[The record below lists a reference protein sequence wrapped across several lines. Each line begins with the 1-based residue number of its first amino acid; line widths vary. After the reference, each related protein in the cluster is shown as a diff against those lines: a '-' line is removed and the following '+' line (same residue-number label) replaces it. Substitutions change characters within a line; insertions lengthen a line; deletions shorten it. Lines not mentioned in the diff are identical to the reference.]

1 MTNSEKEFLSV
12 YGWSDSLHQDQSTVP
27 SHLKLARVINE
38 EKNLYRIQLSL
49 TESSFATV
57 SGKFNFYA
65 IGRADYPAV
74 GDWVYIDVQ
83 ASSDRAIIHG
93 ICKRKSMIARKQVDR
108 SVDIQIISANIDYLF
123 IAAAMNNDQ
132 DFEVNFKSLDR
143 YITMAWDSGAIP
155 VIVLTKADTHD
166 DPQSILNQV
175 QDYFVG
181 VEAFAVSNTTFD
193 SYNFFAKYLSAGKT
207 VALVGPSG
215 VGKST
220 LVNFLIGDQKIK
232 TQAISDEAYKG
243 RHTTTARS
251 LYRSR
256 FGGLV
261 IDTPGMRELHLTDH
275 EDGLNQ
281 NFSDIEQLALKCRF
295 SDCQHQTEPGCAI
308 IAALDSDEL
317 SQERWNSYLKLAAE
331 IRFEMRKQNKAMA
344 SEQKK
349 AWKKITKTAKN
360 NSKRKR
366 DHF

>member
-12 YGWSDSLHQDQSTVP
+12 YGWSDSLHQDQSMVP

-38 EKNLYRIQLSL
+38 EKNLYRVQLSL
-49 TESSFATV
+49 TESVNATV
-57 SGKFNFYA
+57 SGKFNFSA
-65 IGRADYPAV
+65 TGRIDYPAV
-74 GDWVYIDVQ
+74 GDWVYVD
-83 ASSDRAIIHG
+83 APLDSDRAIIHG
-93 ICKRKSMIARKQVDR
+93 LCKRKSMIARKQVDR

-123 IAAAMNNDQ
+123 LAAAFNQDD
-132 DFEVNFKSLDR
+132 DFEVNFNSLDR
-143 YITMAWDSGAIP
+143 YVTMAWDSGAIP
-155 VIVLTKADTHD
+155 VIVLTKADTHN
-166 DPQSILNQV
+166 DPQSILTQV
-175 QDYFVG
+175 HDYFIG
-181 VEAFAVSNTTFD
+181 VEAFAVTNTMFD
-193 SYNFFAKYLSAGKT
+193 SYDFFAKYLSDGKT

-220 LVNFLIGDQKIK
+220 LVNFLIGDEKIK
-232 TQAISDEAYKG
+232 TQATSEEAYKG

-275 EDGLNQ
+275 EDGLTQ
-281 NFSDIEQLALKCRF
+281 NFSDIEQLAQKCRF

-308 IAALDSDEL
+308 IQALDEGEL
-317 SQERWNSYLKLAAE
+317 PTERWNSYLKLAAE
-331 IRFEMRKQNKAMA
+331 IRFEMRKQNKALA
-344 SEQKK
+344 SEQRKV
-349 AWKKITKTAKN
+349 WKKITKMAKD